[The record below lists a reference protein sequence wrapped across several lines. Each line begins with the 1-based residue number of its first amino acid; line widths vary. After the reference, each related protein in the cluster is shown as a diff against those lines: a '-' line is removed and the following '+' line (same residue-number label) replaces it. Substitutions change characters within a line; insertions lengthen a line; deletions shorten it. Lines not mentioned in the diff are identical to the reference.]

1 MKRGPHGPITDP
13 RSHGVFHE
21 ACCAPE
27 KGPGR
32 GSRERDVRRGV
43 FYVEGVVFLGGGIVV
58 WEGGGE
64 REEAA
69 AVGGGCL
76 V

>member
-43 FYVEGVVFLGGGIVV
+43 FYVEGV
-58 WEGGGE
+58 E
-64 REEAA
+64 
-69 AVGGGCL
+69 C
-76 V
+76 